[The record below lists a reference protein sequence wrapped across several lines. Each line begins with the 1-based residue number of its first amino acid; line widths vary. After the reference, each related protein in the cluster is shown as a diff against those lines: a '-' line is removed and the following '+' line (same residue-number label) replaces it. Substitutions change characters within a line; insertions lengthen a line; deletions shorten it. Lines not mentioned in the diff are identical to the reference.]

1 MKTLAAELV
10 INAASRRGRT
20 LYKEVVA
27 ACERHGITL
36 EKTHLLT
43 KDTTLEAILSDV
55 VARQPKLVI
64 VGGGDGT
71 ISDAVDHLVDSPI
84 ELGILPLGTT
94 NNFARSLELPLEIDD
109 CVRRIKTAAARP
121 VDLGKIGHEY
131 FANVAGIGL
140 SGDVAE
146 TVTDGLK
153 KRLGRLAYAWTG
165 LRLLLT
171 HKPFY
176 VTVKDAHEDLEVTF
190 ETHQV
195 IVANGRYHAGKKI
208 ALEARVDNRELII
221 FALGGRS
228 KLSLL
233 YRLLDFYLGQ
243 RRSVRHS
250 SYLIGRHFTLET
262 DRPQRVELDGEVK
275 FETPITIEVA
285 PKVVQVRY

>member
-1 MKTLAAELV
+1 MKTIAAELV
-10 INAASRRGRT
+10 INAASRKGRA
-20 LYKEVVA
+20 LHKEVIA
-27 ACERHGITL
+27 ACARHGIVL

-43 KDTTLEAILSDV
+43 KDTTLEAILTDV

-71 ISDAVDHLVDSPI
+71 ISDAVDHLVNSPV

-94 NNFARSLELPLEIDD
+94 NNFARSLELPLTIDE
-109 CVRRIKTAAARP
+109 CVQRIKARAARP
-121 VDLGKIGHEY
+121 VDLGKIGQEY

-140 SGDVAE
+140 SGLVAD
-146 TVTDGLK
+146 TVTDELK
-153 KRLGRLAYAWTG
+153 KRLGRFAYAWTG
-165 LRLLLT
+165 LRLLVT
-171 HKPFY
+171 HKPFF

-208 ALEARVDNRELII
+208 AEEARVDNRELII
-221 FALGGRS
+221 FTLGGRS

-233 YRLLDFYLGQ
+233 YHLLDFYLGQ

-250 SYLIGRHFTLET
+250 SYLIGRHFSLAT

-285 PKVVQVRY
+285 PKVVRVRY